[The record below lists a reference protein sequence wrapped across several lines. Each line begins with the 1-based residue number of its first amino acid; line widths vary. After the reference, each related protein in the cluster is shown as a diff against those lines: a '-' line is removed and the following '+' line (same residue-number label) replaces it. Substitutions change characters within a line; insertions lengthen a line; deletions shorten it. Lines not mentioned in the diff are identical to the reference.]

1 MSVLP
6 GSSILIM
13 ALGLAAPLLAVS
25 RPRVAPWLLLVS
37 ALAGFALQV
46 PGYVIAGPPFA
57 LAAVVG
63 FVHLLTARRK
73 VKAPGAWA

>member
-13 ALGLAAPLLAVS
+13 ALGLAAPL
-25 RPRVAPWLLLVS
+25 
-37 ALAGFALQV
+37 
-46 PGYVIAGPPFA
+46 FA